1 MITMRDLRS
10 VPGWF
15 HEADVLLF
23 RWFLEEQRRRPVLG
37 DLAELGAYQGKSAIV
52 IGEYVRDDETFTVVD
67 LFEDPGSSVEN
78 RSENRAHY
86 PGLTQRSFE
95 GHYRRFHT
103 RMPVVVKGLTS
114 EVLEHATSGSHRF
127 VHVDASYLYDH
138 VRTDIASAR
147 QLLADGGIAVFD
159 DYRATHTAA
168 AVWEAVAT
176 DGLQPIVVSA
186 NKLYGTWGDAESWID
201 RARRVG
207 VDDCI
212 GARRPT
218 GQRAA
223 PGARG
228 RRTDD
233 GRRGEELAGVRPA
246 AAPPAPGAAA
256 GPAAGAHTARL
267 TDA

>member
-15 HEADVLLF
+15 HEPDVLLF
-23 RWFLEEQRRRPVLG
+23 RWFLEEQRRRSILG

-52 IGEYVRDDETFTVVD
+52 IGEYVRHDETFTVVD
-67 LFEDPGSSVEN
+67 LFDDPGSSAEN

-86 PGLTQRSFE
+86 PGLTQRNFE

-103 RMPVVVKGLTS
+103 RMPVIVKALTS
-114 EVLEHATSGSHRF
+114 EVLEHATSGTHRF
-127 VHVDASYLYDH
+127 VHVDASHLYDH

-159 DYRATHTAA
+159 DYRATHTPGTAA

-186 NKLYGTWGDAESWID
+186 NKLYGTWGDPESWID
-201 RARRVG
+201 QLVEWVSTTALELDVQQ
-207 VDDCI
+207 V
-212 GARRPT
+212 
-218 GQRAA
+218 
-223 PGARG
+223 RG
-228 RRTDD
+228 RR
-233 GRRGEELAGVRPA
+233 LVRV
-246 AAPPAPGAAA
+246 GA
-256 GPAAGAHTARL
+256 GPTMDVVARSWRDLVPPPLLPRLARL
-267 TDA
+267 RARQRALTRRA